1 MGNKQSKHIKRKIG
15 RPNKT
20 KRNRKTKKNIKGG
33 NNENN
38 DSLVNELPTINKDT
52 KNNNSDLIGGK
63 NKKKIIIGKIYADWC
78 GHCKSLKP
86 EWKKMKEMIKLNT
99 GRTLKNVEFKFYE
112 MGETAENDM
121 YNISLQQQI
130 NDFNAEHFPNGDKKI
145 EVDGYPTLFKIC
157 RNKIEYYNGVR
168 MANDLYNWYT
178 KKC

>member
-1 MGNKQSKHIKRKIG
+1 MGNKQSKHIKRRIG
-15 RPNKT
+15 RSNKT
-20 KRNRKTKKNIKGG
+20 RRNRRKTKKMRGGDNNI
-33 NNENN
+33 
-38 DSLVNELPTINKDT
+38 
-52 KNNNSDLIGGK
+52 SDFIGGK
-63 NKKKIIIGKIYADWC
+63 NKKKIIVGKIYADWC

-86 EWKKMKEMIKLNT
+86 EWNKMKEMIKLNT

-130 NDFNAEHFPNGDKKI
+130 NDFNAKHFPNGDKKV

-157 RNKIEYYNGVR
+157 RKKIEYYSGPR
-168 MANDLYNWYT
+168 IANDLYNWYT